1 MLRYDSDEG
10 YSPSGEVEPV
20 DLTALGRA
28 PHSPALDALAV
39 GVCSRGVQMLWSS
52 TCRGSFPWISSRL
65 SSEGRR
71 VVPTYLDPGR
81 LPEMADERAVYE
93 AIAQAMRDYG
103 YREVTAAVVR
113 EIDEGPP
120 TEERRGVVAMFA
132 GRQLQT
138 ARESGLLPPVAAG
151 TEPPQR
157 SSDVG

>member
-1 MLRYDSDEG
+1 
-10 YSPSGEVEPV
+10 
-20 DLTALGRA
+20 
-28 PHSPALDALAV
+28 
-39 GVCSRGVQMLWSS
+39 
-52 TCRGSFPWISSRL
+52 
-65 SSEGRR
+65 
-71 VVPTYLDPGR
+71 
-81 LPEMADERAVYE
+81 MADEHAVYE

-132 GRQLQT
+132 GRKLQT

-151 TEPPQR
+151 TDTPQR